1 MTHLGEGTLQELLD
15 GELGPDRRGAADR
28 HLAACAACAGEL
40 AELRAGGERASALLG
55 LADVPAPVL
64 RAQAGFHRRR
74 RAGGPLAVAGRALPR
89 AAAIALTLAVAGVAA
104 AVPGSP
110 VRSWLGGATVA
121 ERPAEPVRL
130 ERAAEAPT
138 AAPAVVPLPK
148 AVSILPDAGRVRV
161 VVSGSSPELRVRTRL
176 TDGPNAEVHATGSAA
191 SARFRTAP
199 GRIEVVG
206 AGPGEVVVH
215 LPASARAAFLEVNG
229 RVYAAK
235 EGATLRSLQPRVDGS
250 AIEPVFRAGP

>member
-15 GELGPDRRGAADR
+15 GELEADRRDAADR
-28 HLAACAACAGEL
+28 HLATCAVCAGEL

-55 LADVPAPVL
+55 LADVDAPML
-64 RAQAGFHRRR
+64 RAQAEFHRRR
-74 RAGGPLAVAGRALPR
+74 GAGGPLAGARRALPR
-89 AAAIALTLAVAGVAA
+89 AAAVALTLAAAGVAA

-110 VRSWLGGATVA
+110 VRGWLGGGAVE
-121 ERPAEPVRL
+121 ERLEEPVRL
-130 ERAAEAPT
+130 ERARE
-138 AAPAVVPLPK
+138 APAVEPEVEPLPK
-148 AVSILPDAGRVRV
+148 AVSILPDAGRVR
-161 VVSGSSPELRVRTRL
+161 SSLTGSSPELRVRTRL
-176 TDGPNAEVHATGSAA
+176 TDGPNAEVRATGSAS

-235 EGATLRSLQPRVDGS
+235 EGARLRSLEPRVDGS
-250 AIEPVFRAGP
+250 SVEPVFRAGP

>member
-15 GELGPDRRGAADR
+15 DELAPDLRGAADR

-74 RAGGPLAVAGRALPR
+74 RAGGPLAGAGRALPR

-110 VRSWLGGATVA
+110 VRGWLGGETVE

-130 ERAAEAPT
+130 ERAPEAPP
-138 AAPAVVPLPK
+138 AAVVPLPK
-148 AVSILPDAGRVRV
+148 AVSIFPDAGRVRV

-235 EGATLRSLQPRVDGS
+235 EGAVLRSLQPRVDGS
-250 AIEPVFRAGP
+250 AAEPVFRAGP